1 VTMHDQYLME
11 ITRQTHRAHEQKHRE
26 LRKRQ
31 KRAIDVMLDTTD
43 FLLEWPDEQPLSKH
57 DLWQQVTEVT
67 LRNSRQDLRE
77 FQRLEERG
85 SGDLLLNRYPSLR
98 KYFADFLHLPFAAT
112 PGNEPLL
119 HAIDLVRQLDAG
131 ALKRSLN
138 LSQFVEDQN
147 GLHTSQ
153 ILLS

>member
-1 VTMHDQYLME
+1 MHDQYLME

-43 FLLEWPDEQPLSKH
+43 FLLGWPDEQPLSKH

-67 LRNSRQDLRE
+67 LRNSRHDLRE

-85 SGDLLLNRYPSLR
+85 YGDLLLNRYPQSPQI
-98 KYFADFLHLPFAAT
+98 FCT
-112 PGNEPLL
+112 LL
-119 HAIDLVRQLDAG
+119 
-131 ALKRSLN
+131 
-138 LSQFVEDQN
+138 
-147 GLHTSQ
+147 
-153 ILLS
+153 